1 MPADRRYTE
10 AELHAIFE
18 RAAKRQ
24 EEARRAE
31 AASHGGLTLAE
42 LQEIGEA
49 SGIDPAHVAAAA
61 AELSAPKPE
70 GEKRP
75 PWPREVRAERRLP
88 GPVSDETWEAMV
100 EVLRRELNA
109 PGVAGHVGRT
119 REWTTMAGTGRQPE
133 APVSVTLRPDGDQT
147 RLVVTQSWEQHARAP
162 LIAGAVLSFMALLL
176 GGIFAFTEPEALLLP
191 ALSAALALLFFALGP
206 PTLRAFARRKEATFD
221 RLLDRLE
228 LVARTEAQAT
238 PVFDF
243 PPVPEPVEG
252 AKGIE
257 EEPPR
262 EGVEGAIK
270 IEGID
275 GEPPDDATPAE
286 RRRARS

>member
-61 AELSAPKPE
+61 AEVARTQPQTE
-70 GEKRP
+70 GRP
-75 PWPREVRAERRLP
+75 RWPREVRAERRLP
-88 GPVSDETWEAMV
+88 GPVSDETWEAIV

-109 PGVAGHVGRT
+109 PGVAGQAGRT

-162 LIAGAVLSFMALLL
+162 LIAGAMLSFMALLL
-176 GGIFAFTEPEALLLP
+176 GGIFAFTEPEVLLLP
-191 ALSAALALLFFALGP
+191 VLFAALGLLAFALGP
-206 PTLRAFARRKEATFD
+206 PTLHAFARKKEAAFE

-228 LVARTEAQAT
+228 LVARTAT
-238 PVFDF
+238 PV
-243 PPVPEPVEG
+243 PEHHPELVEGPVEG
-252 AKGIE
+252 AERFEGARRIE
-257 EEPPR
+257 GLGEEPPD
-262 EGVEGAIK
+262 A
-270 IEGID
+270 
-275 GEPPDDATPAE
+275 ATPAT

>member
-42 LQEIGEA
+42 LQEIGAA

-61 AELSAPKPE
+61 AEVARTQQQAE
-70 GEKRP
+70 ERTR
-75 PWPREVRAERRLP
+75 WPREVRAERRMP

-109 PGVAGHVGRT
+109 PGVAGQVGRT
-119 REWTTMAGTGRQPE
+119 REWTTAASGGRHAE
-133 APVSVTLRPDGDQT
+133 APVSVTLRPDGDRT
-147 RLVVTQSWEQHARAP
+147 RLAVTQSWEQHARAP
-162 LIAGAVLSFMALLL
+162 LIAGAMLSFMALLL

-191 ALSAALALLFFALGP
+191 VLFAALALLFFALGP
-206 PTLRAFARRKEATFD
+206 PTLRAFARRKEATFE

-238 PVFDF
+238 PV
-243 PPVPEPVEG
+243 PERSRRAEGSPVEG
-252 AKGIE
+252 IEGIE
-257 EEPPR
+257 EEPAR
-262 EGVEGAIK
+262 EARLDLDALPDNEGEA
-270 IEGID
+270 
-275 GEPPDDATPAE
+275 ASAE